1 MKTILVI
8 ANETLAGA
16 PLLERARAEAQEGP
30 VRVVL
35 CVPRKNPTHGAITY
49 ADSVFDA
56 ARIRVDLARG
66 VLREMGIDC
75 IGEVGDPDPYTAAMD
90 AIAEHEPDLILV
102 STLPATTSAWLQN
115 NVVERIDEAVSIP
128 VEHITVDPSE
138 GSPFDVSLV
147 VANRTTSSDALI
159 GELKALADRENPGR
173 ERLFIF
179 VVPAEGGDGRD
190 RQQARAR
197 LDQVVDRARAA
208 ELQAAGMVGDPD
220 PYTAAMNALA
230 YFEIDD
236 VVISTYP
243 STRSG
248 WLRADLVERVRGASG
263 LPVEHV
269 VNEPAKSPAA

>member
-75 IGEVGDPDPYTAAMD
+75 IGEVGDPDPYSAAMD

-115 NVVERIDEAVSIP
+115 NVVERIDEAVSVP
-128 VEHITVDPSE
+128 VEHIIVDPSE

-208 ELQAAGMVGDPD
+208 DLQAAGMVGDPD

-263 LPVEHV
+263 LPVEHI

>member
-16 PLLERARAEAQEGP
+16 PLLERARSEAQEGP
-30 VRVVL
+30 VRVAL
-35 CVPRKNPTHGAITY
+35 CVPRKNPTHGALTY

-66 VLREMGIDC
+66 VLRELGVDC
-75 IGEVGDPDPYTAAMD
+75 IGEVGDSDPYTAAMD

-102 STLPATTSAWLQN
+102 SALPATSSKWLQD
-115 NVVERIDEAVSIP
+115 NVVERIDEAVSVP
-128 VEHITVDPSE
+128 VEHVTVDPAE
-138 GSPFDVSLV
+138 GSPFDVTLV
-147 VANRTTSSDALI
+147 VANRTTSGDNLI
-159 GELKALADRENPGR
+159 GELQALADREGPNR

-190 RQQARAR
+190 REQARAR

-208 ELQAAGMVGDPD
+208 GLLAAGMVGEPD
-220 PYTAAMNALA
+220 PYIATMNALA
-230 YFEIDD
+230 YFEVDD
-236 VVISTYP
+236 IVISTYP

-248 WLRADLVERVRGASG
+248 WLRADLVERVRGASR
-263 LPVEHV
+263 LPVEHIV
-269 VNEPAKSPAA
+269 SEPVKSAAG

>member
-75 IGEVGDPDPYTAAMD
+75 IGEVGDPDPYSAAMD

-102 STLPATTSAWLQN
+102 STLPATTSTWLQN
-115 NVVERIDEAVSIP
+115 NVVERIDEAVSVP

-190 RQQARAR
+190 RQQAAAR

-208 ELQAAGMVGDPD
+208 DLQAAGMVGDPD
-220 PYTAAMNALA
+220 PFTATMNALA

-236 VVISTYP
+236 IVISTYP

-248 WLRADLVERVRGASG
+248 WLRADLVERVRGASN

-269 VNEPAKSPAA
+269 VNERAKSPA

>member
-75 IGEVGDPDPYTAAMD
+75 IGEVGDPDPYSAAMD

-102 STLPATTSAWLQN
+102 STLPATTSTWLQN
-115 NVVERIDEAVSIP
+115 NVVERIDEAVSVP

-208 ELQAAGMVGDPD
+208 DLQAAGMVGDPD

-248 WLRADLVERVRGASG
+248 WLRADLVERVRGAAG
-263 LPVEHV
+263 LPVEHI

>member
-75 IGEVGDPDPYTAAMD
+75 IGEVGDPDPYSAAMD

-115 NVVERIDEAVSIP
+115 NVVERIDEAVSVP

-179 VVPAEGGDGRD
+179 VVPAEGGDGRA

-208 ELQAAGMVGDPD
+208 DLQAAGMVGDPD

-263 LPVEHV
+263 LPVEHI

>member
-16 PLLERARAEAQEGP
+16 PLLERARHEAQEGP

-35 CVPRKNPTHGAITY
+35 CVPRKSPTHGAITY

-66 VLREMGIDC
+66 VLREMDIDC

-90 AIAEHEPDLILV
+90 AIAEHEPDLILI
-102 STLPATTSAWLQN
+102 STLPPSTSSWLQG
-115 NVVERIDEAVSIP
+115 NVVERIDDAVAVP

-147 VANRTTSSDALI
+147 IANRTTSSDALI
-159 GELKALADRENPGR
+159 GELKALADREAPGK
-173 ERLFIF
+173 ERLFVF

-197 LDQVVDRARAA
+197 LDQVIDRARAA
-208 ELQAAGMVGDPD
+208 DLQAAGMVGDPD

-236 VVISTYP
+236 IVVSTYP

-248 WLRADLVERVRGASG
+248 WLRADLVERIRTASG
-263 LPVEHV
+263 LPVEHI
-269 VNEPAKSPAA
+269 VNEPARSPAA

>member
-1 MKTILVI
+1 MKTILAV

-16 PLLERARAEAQEGP
+16 PLVERARAEGQAGP

-35 CVPRKNPTHGAITY
+35 CVPRKKPTHGTLTY
-49 ADSVFDA
+49 TDSVFDA

-66 VLREMGIDC
+66 VLREIGIDC
-75 IGEVGDPDPYTAAMD
+75 IGEVGDPDPYTATMD
-90 AIAEHEPDLILV
+90 AIAEHDPDLVLV
-102 STLPATTSAWLQN
+102 STLPSATSGWLQS
-115 NVVERIDEAVSIP
+115 NVVERITEAVPAP
-128 VEHITVDPSE
+128 VEHITVDMSE
-138 GSPFDVSLV
+138 GSPFDITLV
-147 VANRTTSSDALI
+147 VANRTTNSDALI
-159 GELKALADRENPGR
+159 GELRALADREQPGR

-190 RQQARAR
+190 REQARAR

-208 ELQAAGMVGDPD
+208 GLQAAGMVGDPD
-220 PYTAAMNALA
+220 PFTAAMNALN

-236 VVISTYP
+236 IVISTYP

-263 LPVEHV
+263 LPVEHLV
-269 VNEPAKSPAA
+269 AGSTTVQAA

>member
-75 IGEVGDPDPYTAAMD
+75 IGEVGDPDPYSAAMD

-115 NVVERIDEAVSIP
+115 NVVERIDEAVSVP
-128 VEHITVDPSE
+128 VEHIIVDPSE

-197 LDQVVDRARAA
+197 LDQVVDRARAVD
-208 ELQAAGMVGDPD
+208 LQAAGMVGDPD

-263 LPVEHV
+263 LPVEHI

>member
-1 MKTILVI
+1 MKTILVV

-16 PLLERARAEAQEGP
+16 PLIERARAEAQAGP

-66 VLREMGIDC
+66 VLREMDIDC

-90 AIAEHEPDLILV
+90 AIAEHEPELILV
-102 STLPATTSAWLQN
+102 STLPATTSGWLQG
-115 NVVERIDEAVSIP
+115 NVVERISEASTAP
-128 VEHITVDPSE
+128 VEHITVDLSE

-159 GELKALADRENPGR
+159 GELRALADREAPGN

-208 ELQAAGMVGDPD
+208 GLQAAGMVGDPD
-220 PYTAAMNALA
+220 PYTATMNALA
-230 YFEIDD
+230 YFEVDD
-236 VVISTYP
+236 IVISTYP

-248 WLRADLVERVRGASG
+248 WLRADLVDRVRSASD
-263 LPVEHV
+263 LPVEHIV
-269 VNEPAKSPAA
+269 TETAASPTS

>member
-16 PLLERARAEAQEGP
+16 PLLERARSEAQEGP

-102 STLPATTSAWLQN
+102 STLPATTSTWLQN
-115 NVVERIDEAVSIP
+115 NVVERIDEAVSVP

-159 GELKALADRENPGR
+159 GELTALADREGPGR

-208 ELQAAGMVGDPD
+208 DLQAAGMVGDPD
-220 PYTAAMNALA
+220 PYTAAMNALG

-248 WLRADLVERVRGASG
+248 WLRADLVERVKGASG
-263 LPVEHV
+263 LPVEHI

>member
-16 PLLERARAEAQEGP
+16 PLIERARAEAQEGP

-35 CVPRKNPTHGAITY
+35 CVPRKNPTHGTVTY

-75 IGEVGDPDPYTAAMD
+75 IGEVGDPDPYAAAMD

-102 STLPATTSAWLQN
+102 STLPATTSGWLQG
-115 NVVERIDEAVSIP
+115 NVVERISEAASVP
-128 VEHITVDPSE
+128 VEHITVDLSE

-159 GELKALADRENPGR
+159 GELKALADKENPGR

-197 LDQVVDRARAA
+197 LDQVIDRARAA
-208 ELQAAGMVGDPD
+208 DLQAAGMVGDPD
-220 PYTAAMNALA
+220 PYTATMNALA

-248 WLRADLVERVRGASG
+248 WLRADLVERVRNASH
-263 LPVEHV
+263 LPVEHIV
-269 VNEPAKSPAA
+269 TETAASTTA

>member
-16 PLLERARAEAQEGP
+16 PLLERARHEAQEGP

-75 IGEVGDPDPYTAAMD
+75 IGEVGDSDPYTAAMD

-102 STLPATTSAWLQN
+102 STLPPTTSTWLQG
-115 NVVERIDEAVSIP
+115 NVVERIDDAVPVP

-147 VANRTTSSDALI
+147 IANRTTSSDALI
-159 GELKALADRENPGR
+159 GELKALADRESPGR

-197 LDQVVDRARAA
+197 LDQVIDRARAA
-208 ELQAAGMVGDPD
+208 DLLAAGMVGDPD

-230 YFEIDD
+230 YFEVDD
-236 VVISTYP
+236 IVVSTYP

-263 LPVEHV
+263 LPVDHV
-269 VNEPAKSPAA
+269 VTEPAKSPAA

>member
-75 IGEVGDPDPYTAAMD
+75 IGEVGDPDPYSAAMD

-102 STLPATTSAWLQN
+102 STLPATPSTWLQN
-115 NVVERIDEAVSIP
+115 NVVELIDEAV
-128 VEHITVDPSE
+128 
-138 GSPFDVSLV
+138 
-147 VANRTTSSDALI
+147 
-159 GELKALADRENPGR
+159 
-173 ERLFIF
+173 
-179 VVPAEGGDGRD
+179 
-190 RQQARAR
+190 
-197 LDQVVDRARAA
+197 
-208 ELQAAGMVGDPD
+208 
-220 PYTAAMNALA
+220 
-230 YFEIDD
+230 
-236 VVISTYP
+236 
-243 STRSG
+243 
-248 WLRADLVERVRGASG
+248 
-263 LPVEHV
+263 
-269 VNEPAKSPAA
+269 

>member
-1 MKTILVI
+1 MRVEGLSAEIDD
-8 ANETLAGA
+8 TLITDA
-16 PLLERARAEAQEGP
+16 EVARSEAQEGP

-102 STLPATTSAWLQN
+102 STLPATTSSWLQN
-115 NVVERIDEAVSIP
+115 NVVERIDEAVSVP

-208 ELQAAGMVGDPD
+208 DLQAAGMVGDPD

-248 WLRADLVERVRGASG
+248 WLRADLVERVKGASG
-263 LPVEHV
+263 LPVEHI

>member
-16 PLLERARAEAQEGP
+16 PLLERARSEAQEGP

-49 ADSVFDA
+49 TDSVFDA

-75 IGEVGDPDPYTAAMD
+75 IGEVGDSDPYTAAMD

-102 STLPATTSAWLQN
+102 STLPATTSNWLQN
-115 NVVERIDEAVSIP
+115 NVVERIDEAVSVP
-128 VEHITVDPSE
+128 VEHITVDPAE

-159 GELKALADRENPGR
+159 GELKALADREGPGR

-208 ELQAAGMVGDPD
+208 DLQAAGMVGDPD

-263 LPVEHV
+263 LPVEHI
-269 VNEPAKSPAA
+269 VNEPAKSTAA